1 MKNIKTGM
9 TMNELL
15 EFNDWVDGLIED
27 LAMNENVSLLEF
39 ENRFNQIE
47 SERERVLLMLS
58 KINDLLDDNDFS

>member
-1 MKNIKTGM
+1 M

-27 LAMNENVSLLEF
+27 LAMNENVSLIEF

>member
-1 MKNIKTGM
+1 
-9 TMNELL
+9 MNELL

-27 LAMNENVSLLEF
+27 LANNENVSLLEF

-58 KINDLLDDNDFS
+58 KINDLLDDNDFL

>member
-1 MKNIKTGM
+1 
-9 TMNELL
+9 MNELL

>member
-58 KINDLLDDNDFS
+58 KINDLLNDNDFS

>member
-1 MKNIKTGM
+1 
-9 TMNELL
+9 MNELL

-27 LAMNENVSLLEF
+27 LANNENVSLLEF

>member
-1 MKNIKTGM
+1 
-9 TMNELL
+9 MNELL

-27 LAMNENVSLLEF
+27 LAMNENVSLIEF

>member
-1 MKNIKTGM
+1 
-9 TMNELL
+9 MNELL

-58 KINDLLDDNDFS
+58 KINDLLNDNDFS

>member
-1 MKNIKTGM
+1 
-9 TMNELL
+9 MNELL
-15 EFNDWVDGLIED
+15 EFNDWVDSLIED
-27 LAMNENVSLLEF
+27 LANNENVSLLEF

>member
-1 MKNIKTGM
+1 M

>member
-1 MKNIKTGM
+1 
-9 TMNELL
+9 MNELL

-27 LAMNENVSLLEF
+27 LANNESVSLLEF
-39 ENRFNQIE
+39 HLRFNQIE